1 MKKIKKLYNELR
13 EDPLAILYNALLVW
27 VVVFIIKSAMMA
39 NKCGQCGQGVYI
51 TLSPNPQINHL
62 ITISFNPLKL
72 INYE

>member
-39 NKCGQCGQGVYI
+39 NKCG
-51 TLSPNPQINHL
+51 
-62 ITISFNPLKL
+62 
-72 INYE
+72 